1 MPEGDTIFR
10 TARTL
15 NRAFAGKLITGFRST
30 YPLLTRFHDDN
41 PITGR
46 TVERVES
53 RGKWVLMHFSGG
65 ATLVTHMLMNG
76 SWHIYKP
83 GERWQRPSSTARIVL
98 ENADYV
104 AIAFDVPV
112 AEMHTAQTLARNLR
126 IPQPAGDLLNST
138 FESDAAIERILAE
151 PSEELGNVLLR
162 QRVLAG
168 IGNVYKSEACFVA
181 GLNPFR
187 KISTFTRDQI
197 ANVVA
202 IARKQL
208 ASNVLEDSPNAMV
221 TYRGVGRRTTSSANP
236 SANLWVYNRTG
247 QPCRKCGE
255 PIRARMQG
263 PDARFTFWCPRC
275 QPMPDGANIDGKL
288 KRAGPKSR
296 PTRAKG

>member
-15 NRAFAGKLITGFRST
+15 NRAFAGKTITGFRSA
-30 YPLLTRFHDDN
+30 YPLLTRFHDDH
-41 PITGR
+41 PLTGR

-53 RGKWVLMHFSGG
+53 RGKWLLMHFSGG

-104 AIAFDVPV
+104 AVAFDVPV
-112 AEMHTAQTLARNLR
+112 AEMHTAQSLARDHR
-126 IPQPAGDLLNST
+126 IPLPTGDLLNAT
-138 FESDAAIERILAE
+138 FNVDTAIDRILAE
-151 PSEELGNVLLR
+151 PDEQLGNVLLR

-187 KISTFTRDQI
+187 KIGTLTREEI
-197 ANVVA
+197 AGVVA
-202 IARKQL
+202 IAGKQL
-208 ASNVLEDSPNAMV
+208 ASNVLEDSPNAMI
-221 TYRGVGRRTTSSANP
+221 TYRGVGRRTTRQSNP

-255 PIRARMQG
+255 SIRARMQG
-263 PDARFTFWCPRC
+263 PAARFTFWCPRC
-275 QPMPDGANIDGKL
+275 QLMPDGHEID
-288 KRAGPKSR
+288 S
-296 PTRAKG
+296 

>member
-15 NRAFAGKLITGFRST
+15 NRALAGKPVTGFRST

-41 PITGR
+41 PLTGR
-46 TVERVES
+46 TIESVES
-53 RGKWVLMHFSGG
+53 RGKWVLIHFSGA

-76 SWHIYKP
+76 SWHIYRP

-98 ENADYV
+98 ESPDFV
-104 AIAFDVPV
+104 AVAFDVPL
-112 AEMHTAQTLARNLR
+112 AEMHSARSLARDRR
-126 IPQPAGDLLNST
+126 IPQPAGDLLNTT
-138 FESDAAIERILAE
+138 FDTDAAIERILAE

-168 IGNVYKSEACFVA
+168 IGNVFKSEACFAV

-187 KISTFTRDQI
+187 KIGTLSRDQI
-197 ANVVA
+197 AAVVA
-202 IARKQL
+202 VAQKQL
-208 ASNVLEDSPNAMV
+208 ASNVLEDSPDTIV
-221 TYRGVGRRTTSSANP
+221 TYRGVGRRTTNQANP

-247 QPCRKCGE
+247 QPCRNCGAL
-255 PIRARMQG
+255 IQARKQG

-275 QPMPDGANIDGKL
+275 QPMPGEEMI
-288 KRAGPKSR
+288 AG
-296 PTRAKG
+296 

>member
-15 NRAFAGKLITGFRST
+15 NRAFAGKSITGFRSA
-30 YPLLTRFHDDN
+30 YPLLTRFHDDH
-41 PITGR
+41 PLTGR

-53 RGKWVLMHFSGG
+53 RGKWLLMHFSGG

-98 ENADYV
+98 ESADYV
-104 AIAFDVPV
+104 AVAFDVPV
-112 AEMHTAQTLARNLR
+112 AEMHTMQSLARDHR
-126 IPQPAGDLLNST
+126 IPQPTGDLLNAG
-138 FESDAAIERILAE
+138 FNSDAAIDRILAE
-151 PSEELGNVLLR
+151 REEELGNVLLR
-162 QRVLAG
+162 QHLLAG
-168 IGNVYKSEACFVA
+168 VGNVYKSEACFAA

-187 KISTFTRDQI
+187 RIVTLTRDEI
-197 ANVVA
+197 ASVVT

-208 ASNVLEDSPNAMV
+208 ASNVLEDSPNSMV
-221 TYRGVGRRTTSSANP
+221 TYRGASRRTTRLSKP
-236 SANLWVYNRTG
+236 SESLWVYSREG

-263 PDARFTFWCPRC
+263 PDARLTFWCPRC
-275 QPMPDGANIDGKL
+275 QPMPDGHEID
-288 KRAGPKSR
+288 S
-296 PTRAKG
+296 